1 MVNPSPVTTVL
12 DISIVTELLS
22 LKQEKVLNELKIF
35 SLPTPFTLI
44 ETNKLYSP
52 DVVIVYDTV

>member
-12 DISIVTELLS
+12 DISIVIELLS
-22 LKQEKVLNELKIF
+22 LKQEKVLNKLKIF
-35 SLPTPFTLI
+35 SLPISFTLI

-52 DVVIVYDTV
+52 DEVIVYDTV

>member
-12 DISIVTELLS
+12 DISIVIELLS

-35 SLPTPFTLI
+35 SLPISFTLI
-44 ETNKLYSP
+44 ETNKLYSH
-52 DVVIVYDTV
+52 DEVIVYDTV